1 MQNQQVSDFGT
12 ILLFIVGAIV
22 FAVVGLIAAWV
33 IRPNRPSKEKGTTY
47 ECGEETIGNA
57 WGNFNFRFYVVALVF
72 ILFEVELVVLFP
84 WATVFGKEKFLNASP
99 IWGWFSVFEAFV
111 FIGILLLGLAY
122 AWVKGYLEWVKPV
135 PKKSTFKSNI
145 PDSAY
150 EKYK

>member
-1 MQNQQVSDFGT
+1 MQNQQVSDFGA

-22 FAVVGLIAAWV
+22 FAVVGLTAAWI
-33 IRPNRPSKEKGTTY
+33 IRPNRPSAEKGTTY
-47 ECGEETIGNA
+47 ECGEETVGNA

-72 ILFEVELVVLFP
+72 ILFEVELVMLFP
-84 WATVFGKEKFLNASP
+84 WATVFGKEKYLNASP
-99 IWGWFSVFEAFV
+99 VWGWFSVFEAFV

-122 AWVKGYLEWVKPV
+122 AWVKGYLDWVRPQV
-135 PKKSTFKSNI
+135 KKSDYKSNI